1 MFPRLPKSYHSYLPR
16 IVGGLVLLSAV
27 SLQAAAD
34 SVDLTPAVSTETHQV
49 KVVYEVSGRLFS
61 QSSGAQKPKQHPLK
75 AIGNFLYEERVL
87 DQTTGRSIRYFEQ
100 AQSDFQVDGRSNSS
114 QLRDESRWIVV
125 DPNELEDM
133 FVSPAG
139 ALSRNEL
146 ELIEFPGLSS
156 LIERLLPQSEQKLN
170 DTWKHDDTLLA
181 LLFNLDAVTVN
192 DVQSE
197 LVKLEDET
205 AYMTLKGSL
214 IGTVKGVV
222 TEVKLAGKYNF
233 DVQSALINWVA
244 FSIEEQ
250 REIGASTPGLN
261 VKARLRMV
269 RGSVKQPKHLH
280 DQALTAFDLRSG
292 VQGGLLE
299 HVNDEAG
306 YAVLHHRRW
315 HVFSESP
322 TVSVFRCVDDGRMLA
337 QCNMAALPPISKKKP
352 LTMHK
357 FQQDISMALGDSV
370 TQIVDAKKST
380 NKQGQ
385 KVLRVVAAGTVD
397 QAPILWIY
405 YHVTHK
411 DGRRVACV
419 FTMGATDVEQF
430 GGEDL
435 ALTSSIRFLDLPADE
450 FADDS
455 TAALDETVR

>member
-1 MFPRLPKSYHSYLPR
+1 M
-16 IVGGLVLLSAV
+16 
-27 SLQAAAD
+27 
-34 SVDLTPAVSTETHQV
+34 
-49 KVVYEVSGRLFS
+49 KVAYEVSGRLFS
-61 QSSGAQKPKQHPLK
+61 QRGGKNKPKEHPLK

-87 DQTTGRSIRYFEQ
+87 DQQTGRSVRYFEE
-100 AQSDFQVDGRSNSS
+100 AKSDFQVDGRGNSS
-114 QLRDESRWIVV
+114 QLRDASRWIVV

-133 FVSPAG
+133 FVCPTG
-139 ALSRNEL
+139 ALSRQEL

-156 LIERLLPQSEQKLN
+156 LIERLLPQSEQELN

-192 DVQSE
+192 AVQSE
-197 LVKLEDET
+197 LVKLEDGT
-205 AYMTLKGSL
+205 AYMTLEGSI

-222 TEVKLAGKYNF
+222 TEVKLTGKYNF

-244 FSIEEQ
+244 ITIEEQ

-269 RGSVKQPKHLH
+269 RGPVKQPKHLH
-280 DQALTAFDLRSG
+280 DQAIAAFDLRHG

-306 YAVLHHRRW
+306 YAVLHNRRW

-322 TVSVFRCVDDGRMLA
+322 TITVFRCVDDGRMLA
-337 QCNMAALPPISKKKP
+337 QCNISALPPVSKKKP

-357 FQQDISMALGDSV
+357 FQQDISMVLGDSV

-380 NKQGQ
+380 NKKGQ
-385 KVLRVVAAGTVD
+385 KILRVVAAGTVD

-405 YHVTHK
+405 YHVTHT
-411 DGRRVACV
+411 DGRRVSCV

-435 ALTSSIRFLDLPADE
+435 ALTSSIRFLDLPQEE
-450 FADDS
+450 FDHDA